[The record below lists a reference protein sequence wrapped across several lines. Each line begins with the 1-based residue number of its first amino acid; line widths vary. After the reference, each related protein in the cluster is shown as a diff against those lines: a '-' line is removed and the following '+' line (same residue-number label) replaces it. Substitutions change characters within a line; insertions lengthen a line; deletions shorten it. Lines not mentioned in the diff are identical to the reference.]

1 MTPQLSGADASSKDA
16 SSVYDFNQAEN
27 ELEAALGNMVDV
39 NYNMVDGDSE
49 EGNLV
54 TAALE
59 SSIKKLRA
67 YLLKWGK
74 F

>member
-27 ELEAALGNMVDV
+27 ELEAALQMGNVVDV
-39 NYNMVDGDSE
+39 DSE